1 MNEGDIFVLSV
12 VAISAVLAFY
22 RGFVREI
29 LSVGSWVAAAAATYF
44 GLPTFQH
51 ILREQIV
58 NFPIVGDFV
67 KDSSVKDL
75 AADIL
80 TGLII
85 FIVALIVASVV
96 SHFLS
101 RNIRTSMFG
110 SVDRSLGALFG
121 VVRGALLV
129 CLIFLGVDW
138 WFPVDKRP
146 AFVTEA
152 RTLPVVSAGAE
163 YLRPLV
169 DWLGQ
174 KTVSS
179 ESTRATVDQA
189 IELGTVTGVV
199 PQPGETTSATGDS
212 AGTTG
217 NSGYKDAERNDLERL
232 IQGTQ

>member
-12 VAISAVLAFY
+12 LAVSAILAFY

-29 LSVGSWVAAAAATYF
+29 LSVGSWVAAAIATYF
-44 GLPTFQH
+44 GLPAFRH

-58 NFPIVGDFV
+58 NFPVIGDFL
-67 KDSSVKDL
+67 KDSSAKDL

-85 FIVALIVASVV
+85 FIVALIVASSI

-110 SVDRSLGALFG
+110 AVDRSLGALFG
-121 VVRGALLV
+121 VVRGALIV
-129 CLIFLGVDW
+129 CLIFLVVEW

-146 AFVTEA
+146 AFIAEA
-152 RTLPVVSAGAE
+152 RTLPLVTAGAE

-169 DWLGQ
+169 DWLSQ
-174 KTVSS
+174 RTMSS
-179 ESTRATVDQA
+179 ETTRAAVDPTLDASGATTVAPAPTDA
-189 IELGTVTGVV
+189 PATTG
-199 PQPGETTSATGDS
+199 ESTGS
-212 AGTTG
+212 AGD
-217 NSGYKDAERNDLERL
+217 SGYKDAERNDLERL